1 MITDLSQ
8 TTVIINDYDRLIM
21 LIMRGV
27 TGEVGFFPT
36 NSLPFFSNIF
46 YVPHV
51 GVISVRLKSQCTLG
65 RTALVAFSTGHFPEL
80 FCHCGFLLTAL
91 RLIIFID

>member
-65 RTALVAFSTGHFPEL
+65 RTALVAFSTGHFSGVVLP
-80 FCHCGFLLTAL
+80 L
-91 RLIIFID
+91 RFFVNCVAADYFY